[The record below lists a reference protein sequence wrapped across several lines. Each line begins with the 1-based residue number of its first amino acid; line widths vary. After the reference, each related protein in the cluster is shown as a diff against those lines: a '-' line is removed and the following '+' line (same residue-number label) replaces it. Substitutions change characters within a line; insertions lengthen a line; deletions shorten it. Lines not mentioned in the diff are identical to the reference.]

1 MTLESLVLAAQSPDR
16 KGLGNHKVPKLDF
29 KQMQRVVGP
38 IQHICSKLFLL
49 ILSLQSTKLNACSQP
64 QIDQSDAEQRKC

>member
-38 IQHICSKLFLL
+38 I
-49 ILSLQSTKLNACSQP
+49 
-64 QIDQSDAEQRKC
+64 